1 MAQHLKALA
10 SANKE
15 EGKMTAAEMEIK
27 EILDSKTAYEP
38 RKFMVKSMSETLGLP
53 EGATPMYIVTSPD
66 YKFGG
71 YGILNKDAQRE
82 VQSRLGERQFFAI
95 PSSIHEFIC
104 VPVDCGTA
112 MDLLKMVIAVN
123 ASQVEEQDR
132 IADAL
137 YYFDGEN
144 LQYAK
149 EEA

>member
-1 MAQHLKALA
+1 MEQHLKALA
-10 SANKE
+10 STNEE

-38 RKFMVKSMSETLGLP
+38 HKFIVKSMSETLGLP
-53 EGATPMYIVTSPD
+53 EEATPLYIVTSPG
-66 YKFGG
+66 YRFGG
-71 YGILNKDAQRE
+71 YGILNKDVQRE

-112 MDLLKMVIAVN
+112 MDLLKMVMEVN
-123 ASQVEEQDR
+123 ASQVKEEDR

-144 LQYAK
+144 LQYA